1 MLLEKRKEET
11 ALPKH
16 RGLLPASELSLIP
29 TQAYDEDFITSQ
41 MGFLETSRET
51 PSIFGMSARNQIIA
65 EAGKKHSY
73 GCRTIAF
80 EEHG

>member
-1 MLLEKRKEET
+1 MLLERRKQEI

-41 MGFLETSRET
+41 MGFLETSHENPT
-51 PSIFGMSARNQIIA
+51 IFGMSAWNEIIA
-65 EAGKKHSY
+65 EAGKKHPY
-73 GCRTIAF
+73 GSRTIAF
-80 EEHG
+80 GEHG